1 MCDLFIFRLF
11 PPDLFEMFIDVGH
24 YITEINAYK
33 GMLHY
38 INTATVGLV
47 WFGLVWFGLVWFSLV
62 WFGFWIP
69 HARKKIVIWLYM
81 NLAFQYYCS

>member
-47 WFGLVWFGLVWFSLV
+47 WFGLV
-62 WFGFWIP
+62 
-69 HARKKIVIWLYM
+69 
-81 NLAFQYYCS
+81 